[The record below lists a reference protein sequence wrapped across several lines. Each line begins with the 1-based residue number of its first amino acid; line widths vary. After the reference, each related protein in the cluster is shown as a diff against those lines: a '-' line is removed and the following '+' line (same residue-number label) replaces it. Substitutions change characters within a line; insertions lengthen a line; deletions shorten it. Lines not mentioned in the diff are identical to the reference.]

1 MNALTPAVT
10 STLPRNGRGQDNGA
24 MTAAPKRPAS
34 RAAQLTRKQKA
45 AIIVRLLANEGADV
59 PLAQLD
65 DDLQA
70 ELTQQ
75 MGRMRYVDRVTLSDV
90 VAEFASELDSIG
102 LAFPGGLA
110 GALTALD
117 GKISPQ
123 TAARLRKEAGVR
135 QSGDPWDR
143 IRALS
148 VDRLRE
154 FVENEA
160 TEISAVLVS
169 KISTDK
175 AAELL
180 SQLPGPEARRITYAI
195 SLTKS
200 VTPDAVERIGVS
212 LAAQLDRD
220 PVRAFDTDPPKRV
233 GAILNFSPSATRE
246 ALLSEL
252 ADEDADFAADVRK
265 SIFTFAD
272 IPSRI
277 APLDVGTIQ
286 REVDAAEF
294 ITALAY
300 AEASELAAASEHF
313 LANIS
318 QRLANGIRDEM
329 QERGDVTEKEG
340 EAAMN
345 AVVRTIRALEDRG
358 ELTLLR
364 PEDA

>member
-1 MNALTPAVT
+1 MSPSSEIGTRVRLPQQGGGLAPA
-10 STLPRNGRGQDNGA
+10 
-24 MTAAPKRPAS
+24 RPAPLRS
-34 RAAQLTRKQKA
+34 KAASLTRKQKA

-75 MGRMRYVDRVTLSDV
+75 MGRMRYVDRATLQDV
-90 VAEFASELDSIG
+90 VTEFATELDSIG

-110 GALTALD
+110 GALSALD

-143 IRALS
+143 IRTLKI
-148 VDRLRE
+148 DRLLR
-154 FVENEA
+154 FVESEA
-160 TEISAVLVS
+160 TEISAVLLS
-169 KISTDK
+169 KLPTDK

-180 SQLPGPEARRITYAI
+180 SRLPGPQARRITYAV
-195 SLTKS
+195 SLTRA

-212 LAAQLDRD
+212 LAAQLDQD
-220 PVRAFDTDPPKRV
+220 PLRAFDAEPTKRV
-233 GAILNFSPSATRE
+233 GAILNFSPAATRD

-252 ADEDADFAADVRK
+252 EAEDQNFAAGVRK

-272 IPSRI
+272 IPARI
-277 APLDVGTIQ
+277 NPLEAGAIQ
-286 REVDAAEF
+286 RDSDAAEF
-294 ITALAY
+294 VTAMAF
-300 AEASELAAASEHF
+300 AEANGMGASVAHI
-313 LANIS
+313 LDNIS
-318 QRLANGIRDEM
+318 RRLAEGIREEM
-329 QERGDVTEKEG
+329 QDRGEVNDRDG

-345 AVVRTIRALEDRG
+345 AVIRAIRALEDRG
-358 ELTLLR
+358 EVTLVT
-364 PEDA
+364 PVDEDA